1 MNYMNRIIIIGN
13 GFDLSHGLPTLYK
26 DFISAFWKDFSKKI
40 QTCND
45 YKLETELVSFG
56 YMNITPELQMYS
68 RGIANDLI
76 HNYGFLGEV
85 SSAQKIEDFI
95 SGGGSQSMKLIFN
108 SKLFENINKAVDR
121 YNWVDIEEEYYK
133 LLHTT
138 YITSSQ
144 KLNNDF
150 AIIRSKLIDYLTSVQ
165 NVNIDNSIVNEETR
179 KYMMTPFCTKEI
191 SIEGRDKWVNFLKSR
206 IEDEDLSG
214 IIKLYEKSDVRE
226 RVADISNF
234 KKKWQDQIDNIVIES
249 IEGDKLPSAMRY
261 PDRIMLLNFN
271 YTKTADMYMPVDEYH
286 FPVNHIHGHLDN
298 PDSVIFGY
306 GDDKDDKY
314 QEISK
319 LNNNELLTN
328 IKSFRYLEDSCF
340 KDTLTFIA
348 SAPYQVYIMGHS
360 CGASDRTLLNT
371 LFEHPNCVS
380 IKPFYYQ
387 NGEGRDNYIEIV
399 QNISRNFSD
408 TQKMRDRVVNKTFC
422 QPLPQ
427 RIVSNE

>member
-234 KKKWQDQIDNIVIES
+234 KKKWQDQIDNIGIES
-249 IEGDKLPSAMRY
+249 IEGDKLPSAMLY

-360 CGASDRTLLNT
+360 CGVSDRTLLNT

-380 IKPFYYQ
+380 IKPFYYK

-408 TQKMRDRVVNKTFC
+408 AQKMRDRVVNKTFC